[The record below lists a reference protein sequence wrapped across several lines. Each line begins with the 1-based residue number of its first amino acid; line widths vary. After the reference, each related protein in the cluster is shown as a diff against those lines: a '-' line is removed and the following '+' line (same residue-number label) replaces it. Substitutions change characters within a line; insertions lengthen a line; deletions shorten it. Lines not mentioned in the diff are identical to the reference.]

1 MSQAVEQLLNKLDAS
16 RERLLIAI
24 EPLPDLVLVKKG
36 VVGQWSV
43 ADILVNLTVWEA
55 ELVTAL
61 MKIERGQKP
70 GRLLEA
76 LENPKTYNKQRYD
89 ENHNRDLD
97 LIFNDLVKVRVELE
111 EWLEMFSAK
120 QLTNPKQY
128 SWFNGKSLADII
140 AQTTYENEQ
149 KYLPHIETFVQSWEA
164 AMASN
169 VIPLTAVTD
178 NENPE

>member
-16 RERLLIAI
+16 REQLLIAI
-24 EPLPDLVLVKKG
+24 EPLPDLVLIKKG

-55 ELVTAL
+55 ELVTGL

-70 GRLLEA
+70 GRLLSA
-76 LENPKTYNKQRYD
+76 LEDPKTYNKMRYD
-89 ENHNRDLD
+89 EIQNRNLD
-97 LIFNDLVKVRVELE
+97 LIFDDLIKVRVELE
-111 EWLEMFSAK
+111 EWLEMFSPK
-120 QLTNPKQY
+120 QLTDPKQY
-128 SWFNGKSLADII
+128 SWFNGKSLADVV

-149 KYLPHIETFVQSWEA
+149 KYLPHIKKFVAAWEA
-164 AMASN
+164 AIASN

-178 NENPE
+178 ED

>member
-16 RERLLIAI
+16 REQLLIAI
-24 EPLPDLVLVKKG
+24 EPLPDLVLIKKG

-55 ELVTAL
+55 ELVTGL

-70 GRLLEA
+70 GRLLSA
-76 LENPKTYNKQRYD
+76 LEDPKTYNKMRYD
-89 ENHNRDLD
+89 EIQNRNLD
-97 LIFNDLVKVRVELE
+97 LIFDDLIKVRVELE
-111 EWLEMFSAK
+111 EWLEMFSPK
-120 QLTNPKQY
+120 QLTDPKQY
-128 SWFNGKSLADII
+128 SWFNGKSLADMV

-149 KYLPHIETFVQSWEA
+149 KYLPHIKKFVAAWEA
-164 AMASN
+164 AIASN

-178 NENPE
+178 ED

>member
-24 EPLPDLVLVKKG
+24 EPLPDLVLIKKG
-36 VVGQWSV
+36 VVGQWSI

-55 ELVTAL
+55 ELVTGL
-61 MKIERGQKP
+61 MKMERGQKP
-70 GRLLEA
+70 GRLLSA
-76 LENPKTYNKQRYD
+76 LQDPKTYNKMRYD
-89 ENHNRDLD
+89 ENQNRDLD

-111 EWLEMFSAK
+111 EWLEIFSAK

-128 SWFNGKSLADII
+128 SWFKGKSLTDIV
-140 AQTTYENEQ
+140 AQTTFENEQ
-149 KYLPHIETFVQSWEA
+149 KYLPHIEKFVQAWEA
-164 AMASN
+164 SMASN

-178 NENPE
+178 DD